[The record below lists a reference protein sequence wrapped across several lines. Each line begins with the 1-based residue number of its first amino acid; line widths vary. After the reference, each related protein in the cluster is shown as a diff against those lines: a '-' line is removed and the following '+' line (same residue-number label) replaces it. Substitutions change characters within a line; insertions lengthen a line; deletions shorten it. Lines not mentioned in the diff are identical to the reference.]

1 MTYFI
6 HPILF
11 YLAEIGES
19 IKCFSLLFGLLALGG
34 SIVYYFVFKSDY
46 YDDEDNK
53 NFLKKTKFFAVIG
66 AVLLAISI
74 LIPTKATCIEMIIA
88 SKITNENIT
97 SSKEEIR
104 EFIDYITDAL
114 EEVNN

>member
-1 MTYFI
+1 MAYFI

-11 YLAEIGES
+11 YLAEIGET
-19 IKCFSLLFGLLALGG
+19 IKGLSLLFGLLALSG
-34 SIVYYFVFKSDY
+34 SFLYFIFKD
-46 YDDEDNK
+46 DDEDDEN
-53 NFLKKTKFFAVIG
+53 LKKSKFFAVIG
-66 AVLLAISI
+66 AVLLAIST
-74 LIPTKATCIEMIIA
+74 LIPAKATCIEMIIA

-104 EFIDYITDAL
+104 KFIDYITDAL

>member
-11 YLAEIGES
+11 YLAEIGETVKS
-19 IKCFSLLFGLLALGG
+19 ISFMFGLLFFCG
-34 SIVYYFVFKSDY
+34 SVAAYFLFKNDY
-46 YDDEDNK
+46 HEDEK

-66 AVLLAISI
+66 AILLTMGI
-74 LIPTKATCIEMIIA
+74 LIPLKTTCIEMIIA

-104 EFIDYITDAL
+104 DFIDYITDAL